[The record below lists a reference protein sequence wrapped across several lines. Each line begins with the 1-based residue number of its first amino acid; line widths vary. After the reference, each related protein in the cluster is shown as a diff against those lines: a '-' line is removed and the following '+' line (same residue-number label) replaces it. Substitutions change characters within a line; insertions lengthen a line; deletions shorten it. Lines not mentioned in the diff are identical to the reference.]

1 MVCSWQQTRLA
12 RKGGACC
19 VRNVRGDLLRSVEEM
34 AFDGFAT
41 PLSEMDAAEKVSDV
55 QSFPLIIMNSAH
67 DTGAHHILP
76 LPTAGRNGIEKEA
89 RALWRRRTYIGEGV

>member
-12 RKGGACC
+12 RKGGACCVRNC

-55 QSFPLIIMNSAH
+55 RSFPLIIMNSAH
-67 DTGAHHILP
+67 S
-76 LPTAGRNGIEKEA
+76 
-89 RALWRRRTYIGEGV
+89 